1 MITKSEQDYTRGKQ
15 DKNEWLGKSELLP
28 SDYIFQR
35 KKKAQEVHISVWLKN
50 NAK

>member
-28 SDYIFQR
+28 SDYIFQGE
-35 KKKAQEVHISVWLKN
+35 KKGTGGTHFSLAQK
-50 NAK
+50 

>member
-35 KKKAQEVHISVWLKN
+35 KKKGTGGTHFSLAQK
-50 NAK
+50 

>member
-28 SDYIFQR
+28 SDYIFQGE
-35 KKKAQEVHISVWLKN
+35 KKS
-50 NAK
+50 